1 LEEKKQVNEGIEMT
15 ITKSILYFSQPG
27 KINTHQT
34 IEIAKE
40 RADELDLKNVVVAT
54 TRGDAGLVT
63 AQAFNGYN
71 VVIVTH
77 ATGFREPGKQELSE
91 EMASKI
97 RAAGGKI
104 LTTTHVF
111 RGVDRAIQS
120 KFDTVYP
127 SIIIAQTLRLFGQGM
142 KVVVEIAAMAADA
155 GLIPIDQDVVVI
167 AGSNVGADT
176 AVVIQPSNSH
186 NIFDMV
192 IKEIIA
198 KPRNP

>member
-1 LEEKKQVNEGIEMT
+1 MSTK
-15 ITKSILYFSQPG
+15 KSILYFSQTG
-27 KINTHQT
+27 NTNTQT
-34 IEIAKE
+34 TIKMAKE
-40 RADELDLKNVVVAT
+40 RADELGIKDVVVAS
-54 TRGDAGLVT
+54 TRGDTGLIT
-63 AQAFNGYN
+63 ADMFKGYN

-77 ATGFREPGKQELSE
+77 ATGFREPGKQELSD
-91 EMASKI
+91 EMTSKI

-127 SIIIAQTLRLFGQGM
+127 AIIMAQTLRLFGQGM
-142 KVVVEIAAMAADA
+142 KVVVEIPVMAADA
-155 GLIPIDQDVVVI
+155 GLIPVDKDVMVI
-167 AGSNVGADT
+167 AGSNKGADT

-186 NIFDMV
+186 DIFDMV
-192 IKEIIA
+192 VKEIIT